1 MKLKILFFCLLLAF
15 FFAKN
20 VLASTAYYT
29 ESLPKW
35 LEMLKKGDT
44 REKKLALDHLWFLEY
59 QEFRKDKNVFDP
71 ILEALKDKD
80 ASVREAAAACLKVI
94 GREIPFAVSTTIV
107 PSLINVL
114 NEDENPRVR
123 AEAAK
128 ALGMYRFDRKD
139 RRLIDMEERG
149 IDTLINALKDK
160 DPWVRLNA
168 VFSLGELKA
177 NKALEPLDALLE
189 DNSDWRNKFIQ
200 QECLIAL
207 RKINPTIASD
217 RDIIPLLMR
226 KFNDEYLKE
235 EVIKTLGNWRAREA
249 MELLASATKD
259 PNERIRKAAIE
270 AISQLSKA
278 VPSETRSAS
287 FQKDT
292 APIVDNSQIEIYISG
307 LKDPAV
313 SVRLQAIAAL
323 SIIKDNRPV
332 DPLINALK
340 DKNGEVR
347 RNAMIALGNFSD
359 EKILDVSIM
368 HFGEEQY
375 NYQDIAVKSFLSV
388 ARKTTQKTLYF
399 RKKNGVG
406 NNISNEGYIS
416 KKSHGRQLMVHPL
429 AVEKLLNAFNK
440 REDTDKGILSALSCF
455 EDERI
460 LPLLIKNFDK
470 RQAWFK
476 QEAIRIA
483 SYTDSDTAFPF
494 LIKVLKDQDKN
505 VRKEA
510 IMVLGQIKDKRAIGP
525 LLTALNDKDDD
536 LRASAINALMNYD
549 DPRVLDLCYPLLNDK
564 SSDVRYAAALYI
576 TNKPDKK
583 SVEHLINILEDPK
596 SGGLAL
602 AAADALSVMKDE
614 RAVEPLI
621 KALKRPPE
629 GNSIDGFESGLR
641 LHAATAL
648 GKIGNKKAVPAL
660 IECLSNE
667 KNDKYLR
674 QHAAKALKHIDDP
687 IALKAIAAV
696 PEDWL
701 HEIESA
707 KKVSKPPVPI
717 KMPANIPGYPVFGF
731 D

>member
-15 FFAKN
+15 FSIKN

-35 LEMLKKGDT
+35 LEMLKSGEA
-44 REKKLALDHLWFLEY
+44 REKKLALNNLWFLEY

-71 ILEALKDKD
+71 ILEALKYKD
-80 ASVREAAAACLKVI
+80 ASVREAAVACLKVI

-107 PSLINVL
+107 PSLIKVL

-139 RRLIDMEERG
+139 RSLIDMAERG
-149 IDTLINALKDK
+149 IDSLINALKDK

-177 NKALEPLDALLE
+177 GKALKPMGALLE
-189 DNSDWRNKFIQ
+189 DNPDWRNKFVQ
-200 QECLIAL
+200 QECIIAI
-207 RKINPTIASD
+207 RKIELPTELDKSNLQNIL
-217 RDIIPLLMR
+217 RN
-226 KFNDEYLKE
+226 KFNDQYLKG
-235 EVIKTLGNWRAREA
+235 EVIKTLGHFKFDESSD
-249 MELLASATKD
+249 LLILAAGDSS
-259 PNERIRKAAIE
+259 ERIRKLSIE
-270 AISQLSKA
+270 AISRMPSFGLQIKNNEMSVDDQRVDICIKA
-278 VPSETRSAS
+278 LAD
-287 FQKDT
+287 Q
-292 APIVDNSQIEIYISG
+292 
-307 LKDPAV
+307 AV
-313 SVRLQAIAAL
+313 TVRLQAITAL
-323 SIIKDNRPV
+323 KLLKDNRPV
-332 DPLINALK
+332 DPLINALE

-347 RNAMIALGNFSD
+347 QNAMMALGIFSD
-359 EKILDVSIM
+359 EKILDVLIK
-368 HFGEEQY
+368 HFGGNQY
-375 NYQDIAVKSFLSV
+375 NYQGVAVKSFLSV
-388 ARKTTQKTLYF
+388 ARKTCKKILYVYKKDGVRGIAANDWSFPQKA
-399 RKKNGVG
+399 
-406 NNISNEGYIS
+406 
-416 KKSHGRQLMVHPL
+416 HGRQLMVHPL

-476 QEAIRIA
+476 QEAIGIA
-483 SYTDSDTAFPF
+483 SYTDSDKAFPL
-494 LIKVLKDQDKN
+494 LIKALKDQDKN

-510 IMVLGQIKDKRAIGP
+510 ITVLGQIKDKRAIDP
-525 LLTALNDKDDD
+525 LLTTLNDKNDD
-536 LRASAINALMNYD
+536 LRASAVNALMNYD
-549 DPRVLDLCYPLLNDK
+549 DPRVLDLCYPLLKDK

-583 SVEHLINILEDPK
+583 SVEHLINILEDPQ

-602 AAADALSVMKDE
+602 AAADALSVMKEE
-614 RAVEPLI
+614 RAIEPLI
-621 KALKRPPE
+621 KALQRPPE
-629 GNSIDGFESGLR
+629 SNRIDGFESGLR
-641 LHAATAL
+641 NHAATAL
-648 GKIGNKKAVPAL
+648 GKIGNTKAVPAL
-660 IECLSNE
+660 IECISNE
-667 KNDKYLR
+667 KNDKFLR
-674 QHAAKALKHIDDP
+674 QNAAKALKHIGDP

-701 HEIESA
+701 HEIGNV

-717 KMPANIPGYPVFGF
+717 KMPANIPGYPVFGL